1 MEAHK
6 TNGPYGPGPYAAIG
20 PFGPG

>member
-1 MEAHK
+1 MEPHK